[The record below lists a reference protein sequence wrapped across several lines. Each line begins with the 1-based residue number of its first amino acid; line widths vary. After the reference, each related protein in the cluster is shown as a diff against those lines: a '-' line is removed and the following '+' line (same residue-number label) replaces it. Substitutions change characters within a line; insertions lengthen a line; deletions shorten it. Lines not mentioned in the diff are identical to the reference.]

1 MRISETLRKNKKNF
15 VIYII
20 LWLIA
25 VIVFVMP
32 LSVGVVEATTDG
44 VLDLWECAS
53 ISMEYI
59 QQPFSTL
66 NMVFTEEYYSTF
78 TDVLV
83 KFSIL
88 CIILAIIG
96 TIRNSSRG
104 EYENIEHGSSDWS
117 KNGEQYKVLSNKK
130 GIILAENNYLPLDK
144 RGNTNVL
151 VVGRFRYW

>member
-15 VIYII
+15 VIYAI

-32 LSVGVVEATTDG
+32 ISVGIVEATTKG
-44 VLDLWECAS
+44 ELDLWNCTS
-53 ISMEYI
+53 ISLEYI
-59 QQPFSTL
+59 QQPFSTMD
-66 NMVFTEEYYSTF
+66 MVFTEEYYATF
-78 TDVLV
+78 MDLLV
-83 KFSIL
+83 KFSIA
-88 CIILAIIG
+88 CIILVTIG
-96 TIRNSSRG
+96 TIRNASRS
-104 EYENIEHGSSDWS
+104 EYEKIEHGSSDWS
-117 KNGEQYKVLSNKK
+117 KNGEQYKVLSKNK